1 MHTLTTYQAAAVR
14 NAEDLDSDRLSL
26 NLMIALGEMAKS
38 TIAAEDAT
46 TKPLQHFQDNPYK
59 SGFNREQA
67 QAAIGAILFNAA
79 VLADRFG
86 IDLGELAEMQ
96 LAKVERITNSGR
108 LRMLAGQGK

>member
-1 MHTLTTYQAAAVR
+1 MHTLATYQAAAVR

-26 NLMIALGEMAKS
+26 NLMIALGEMAKI
-38 TIAAEDAT
+38 TLAAEDAT
-46 TKPLQHFQDNPYK
+46 TKPLNDDTRYLIRQKHNE
-59 SGFNREQA
+59 SA
-67 QAAIGAILFNAA
+67 QAALGAILFNAA

-86 IDLGELAEMQ
+86 VDLGELAEMQ